1 MDLNQLSK
9 EEKDKLF
16 ADLKAEKQALE
27 QRKREDQETYKK
39 LKDET
44 VCEIFGMLQ
53 EMSHKMISLKGI
65 VFNRFNTVIGMK
77 DNLYNSKSDRQSDTF
92 TTEDNA
98 ISIKLGN
105 RMYEGWDDTVE
116 VGVEKVKQYLKTLAK
131 DEESGNLVDTVMR
144 LLAKN
149 RKGQL
154 KASKVLELKQL
165 AIKSNDDGFMEA
177 IQIIEDAYR
186 PVPSCQ
192 FIEVRYKDEKGN
204 EISLPLSMSAIN

>member
-1 MDLNQLSK
+1 MDLSKLSK

-16 ADLKAEKQALE
+16 ADLKAEKQAEE
-27 QRKREDQETYKK
+27 QRKKDDQETYKR
-39 LKDET
+39 LKDEA
-44 VCEIFGMLQ
+44 VREIFGMLQ
-53 EMSHKMISLKGI
+53 EMSKKMISLKGI
-65 VFNRFNTVIGMK
+65 VFNRFDTIIEMK
-77 DNLYNSKSDRQSDTF
+77 DDLYKSKSDRQSDTF

-105 RMYEGWDDTVE
+105 RVNEGWDDTVE
-116 VGVEKVKQYLKTLAK
+116 IGVEKVKQYLKTLAK

-144 LLAKN
+144 LLSKN

-154 KASKVLELKQL
+154 KANKVLELKQL
-165 AIKSNDDGFMEA
+165 AMKSNDDGFKEA

-186 PVPSCQ
+186 PVPTCQ